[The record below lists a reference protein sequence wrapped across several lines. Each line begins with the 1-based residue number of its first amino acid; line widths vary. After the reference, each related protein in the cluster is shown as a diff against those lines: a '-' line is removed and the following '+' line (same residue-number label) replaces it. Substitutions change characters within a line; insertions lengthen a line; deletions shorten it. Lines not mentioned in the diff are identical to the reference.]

1 MVGSESSGVRGM
13 LVAVSRTGCWLTA
26 LKSEV
31 CEAESDDSG
40 GMDRCLKGGFSDVV
54 FHASVRTSHPVR
66 ALCGSGT
73 YHGRSLLSH
82 FVVRTLPPQ

>member
-1 MVGSESSGVRGM
+1 MVGSESRGVRGM

-31 CEAESDDSG
+31 CEADSDDSG
-40 GMDRCLKGGFSDVV
+40 GMDRCLKGGFSDAVC
-54 FHASVRTSHPVR
+54 HASVRRVR
-66 ALCGSGT
+66 ALYGSVT